1 MSFVK
6 SGLVSTTEPE
16 PVKDPADVGVVVVPL
31 EAVLLRLEPASL
43 LAAAG
48 GGGHHALGIGM
59 SLLWFVLLSP
69 WNVVGWPAGEV

>member
-1 MSFVK
+1 MHDI
-6 SGLVSTTEPE
+6 PE

-31 EAVLLRLEPASL
+31 EAVLLRLEPAAL

-48 GGGHHALGIGM
+48 GGGGHHLVRIGM

-69 WNVVGWPAGEV
+69 WNVVGWPAGAV